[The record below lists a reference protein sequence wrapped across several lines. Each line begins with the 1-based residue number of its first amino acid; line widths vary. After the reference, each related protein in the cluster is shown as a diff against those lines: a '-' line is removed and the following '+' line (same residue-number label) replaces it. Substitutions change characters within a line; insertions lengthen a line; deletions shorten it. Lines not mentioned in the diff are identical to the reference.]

1 MGECREPSCFEGITA
16 VRVLVDGDR
25 GYIGS
30 VLVPFLQAA
39 GHEVVGLDVGWY
51 DGCDFGAQPNGYE
64 QRTADIRD
72 VTREEVEGFDAIIH
86 LAAISNDPIGH
97 LSPDATYSV
106 NAHGAVHMAEMAR
119 AAGVP
124 RFLFSSSCS
133 LYGAAGDKPVDETG
147 RFNPVTPY
155 GESKAI
161 AEEGLAKLADDDFS
175 PTYLRNATAYGSSPR
190 LRADVVVNSLTGTAF
205 TQGSVRLQSDGSPW
219 RPLVHVEDISRAF
232 LALLEA
238 PRELIHN
245 EAFNVGRDEDV
256 VQIRSIAEQVSEITG
271 APVSFAEGAG
281 PDTRN
286 YQVDFTKIRSQV
298 PAFQPIWTVPQG
310 IKEIWSDAHERGLTT
325 EDFEGPRYVRLQR
338 IQQLAGEGRLDLSN
352 LRLR

>member
-1 MGECREPSCFEGITA
+1 M
-16 VRVLVDGDR
+16 RVLVDGDR

-30 VLVPFLQAA
+30 VLVPFVQSA
-39 GHEVVGLDVGWY
+39 GHEVVGLDIGWY

-64 QRTADIRD
+64 QRTGDIRD
-72 VTREEVEGFDAIIH
+72 VTPEDLEGFDAVIH

-97 LSPDATYSV
+97 LNPEATYGV
-106 NAHGAVHMAEMAR
+106 NARGAVHVAKMAKV
-119 AAGVP
+119 AGVH

-147 RFNPVTPY
+147 LFNPVTPY
-155 GESKAI
+155 GESKAM
-161 AEEGLAKLADDDFS
+161 AEEGLAELADEDFS

-190 LRADVVVNSLTGTAF
+190 LRADIVVNNLTGTAF

-238 PRELIHN
+238 PRDVVHN
-245 EAFNVGRDEDV
+245 QAFNVGRDEDV
-256 VQIRSIAEQVSEITG
+256 VQIRTIAEQVSDITG
-271 APVSFAEGAG
+271 APVSFADGAG

-286 YQVDFTKIRSQV
+286 YQVDFTKIRSEV
-298 PAFQPIWTVPQG
+298 PAFEPQWTIPQG
-310 IKEIWSDAHERGLTT
+310 IQEIWSHAAERGLTA
-325 EDFEGPRYVRLQR
+325 EDFEGPRFVRLQR
-338 IQQLAGEGRLDLSN
+338 IQQLAAEGRLDLEQ
-352 LRLR
+352 LRMR

>member
-1 MGECREPSCFEGITA
+1 

-25 GYIGS
+25 GYIGA
-30 VLVPFLQAA
+30 VLIAFVQAA

-51 DGCDFGAQPNGYE
+51 DGCNFGPQPDGYE
-64 QRTADIRD
+64 QRTGDIRD
-72 VTREEVEGFDAIIH
+72 VTPEDLEGFDAVIH

-97 LSPDATYSV
+97 LHPQATYGV
-106 NAHGAVHMAEMAR
+106 NTHGTVHIAAMAK

-133 LYGAAGDKPVDETG
+133 LYGAAGDKPVDETAQ
-147 RFNPVTPY
+147 FNPVTPY
-155 GESKAI
+155 GESKAM

-190 LRADVVVNSLTGTAF
+190 LRADIVVNNLTGTAF

-219 RPLVHVEDISRAF
+219 RPLVHIEDISRAF
-232 LALLEA
+232 VALLEA
-238 PRELIHN
+238 PREVIHN
-245 EAFNVGRDEDV
+245 QAFNVGRDEDV
-256 VQIRSIAEQVSEITG
+256 VQIRTIAEQVSEITG

-286 YQVDFTKIRSQV
+286 YQVDFTKIRSQI
-298 PAFQPIWTVPQG
+298 PAFEPQWTIPQG
-310 IKEIWSDAHERGLTT
+310 IEEIWTDAHERGLSAD
-325 EDFEGPRYVRLQR
+325 DFEGPRFVRLRQIQR
-338 IQQLAGEGRLDLSN
+338 LADEGRLDLTD
-352 LRLR
+352 LRLRPVPAGSPLH

>member
-1 MGECREPSCFEGITA
+1 
-16 VRVLVDGDR
+16 
-25 GYIGS
+25 
-30 VLVPFLQAA
+30 
-39 GHEVVGLDVGWY
+39 
-51 DGCDFGAQPNGYE
+51 
-64 QRTADIRD
+64 
-72 VTREEVEGFDAIIH
+72 
-86 LAAISNDPIGH
+86 
-97 LSPDATYSV
+97 
-106 NAHGAVHMAEMAR
+106 
-119 AAGVP
+119 
-124 RFLFSSSCS
+124 
-133 LYGAAGDKPVDETG
+133 
-147 RFNPVTPY
+147 
-155 GESKAI
+155 
-161 AEEGLAKLADDDFS
+161 
-175 PTYLRNATAYGSSPR
+175 
-190 LRADVVVNSLTGTAF
+190 
-205 TQGSVRLQSDGSPW
+205 
-219 RPLVHVEDISRAF
+219 
-232 LALLEA
+232 LLEA

-310 IKEIWSDAHERGLTT
+310 IKEVWSDAHERGLTT